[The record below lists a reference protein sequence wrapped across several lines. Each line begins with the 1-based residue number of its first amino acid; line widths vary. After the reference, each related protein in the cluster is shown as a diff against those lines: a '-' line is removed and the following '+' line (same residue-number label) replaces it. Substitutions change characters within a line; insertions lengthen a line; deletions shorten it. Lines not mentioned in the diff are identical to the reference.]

1 MKSLA
6 EIGARVAE
14 TLARWRPSWVMALQ
28 WAGWIGFVLFVVL
41 PALLSAKIVLKI
53 VMLLVAW

>member
-6 EIGARVAE
+6 ELGARVAE
-14 TLARWRPSWVMALQ
+14 TLARWRPSCVMALQ

-41 PALLSAKIVLKI
+41 PALLFAKIVLKI